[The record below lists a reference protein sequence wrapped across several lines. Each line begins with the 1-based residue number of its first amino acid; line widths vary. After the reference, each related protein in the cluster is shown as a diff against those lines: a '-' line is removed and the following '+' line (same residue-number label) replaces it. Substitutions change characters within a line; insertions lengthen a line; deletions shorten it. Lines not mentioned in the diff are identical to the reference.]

1 MVQVVS
7 VGVVMVCRLLQIL
20 ESMQARDISVN
31 KAISDYGADHIL
43 ASSGHQEVNILTI
56 CNTGSLA
63 TGGYGTA
70 LGGLITTIVV
80 CHVVPSNK
88 LYITCIHN

>member
-1 MVQVVS
+1 MSYSKVVQIVS
-7 VGVVMVCRLLQIL
+7 VGVVVVCRLLQIL

-43 ASSGHQEVNILTI
+43 ASGGRQVNILTI

-70 LGGLITTIVV
+70 LGELITTIVV
-80 CHVVPSNK
+80 CRVFLSNE
-88 LYITCIHN
+88 